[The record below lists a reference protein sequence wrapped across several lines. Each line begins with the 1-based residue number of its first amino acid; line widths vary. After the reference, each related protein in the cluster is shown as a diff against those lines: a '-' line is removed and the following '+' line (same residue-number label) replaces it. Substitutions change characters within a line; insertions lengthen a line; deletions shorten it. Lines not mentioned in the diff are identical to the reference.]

1 MSAADTRHHSGNLE
15 GLASTAQNRVE
26 GVDVLTPRALE
37 RRLKRYV
44 YRATHDFLAVG
55 APGFE
60 AVLLG
65 EVRELPN
72 VTEAKVVRGGVEF
85 RGPLET
91 IYHANLRLSTAHR
104 VLWRVAEFLAQSY
117 PMLFNKAQ
125 KVAWERVLGFTETV
139 RFSVSSRGSRLH
151 HQPKIAQTIFSAAVA
166 ALSPLGLHP
175 RVSDDAVL
183 NVHVRLFQ
191 DRCTLS
197 LDTSGE
203 HLHRRGYR
211 THVGDAPLR
220 ETLAAAILKTVGYKT
235 FDLIV
240 DPMCGSGT
248 FLLEAARGLRGVPP
262 GAQRSFAF
270 EQFPSFQ
277 EAVWNRLK
285 WGAEARIHA
294 ANTTLLGFDLDPHT
308 LTAARRNAERAGVA
322 DAVRFDTADALT
334 LPYTSIRAGRNALL
348 VCNPPY
354 GRRLGDVN
362 AHRLYAEL
370 SAALRSSPGWTFAIL
385 APEPAWLELPTSAR
399 LEFQNG
405 GLRVALLLGQT

>member
-1 MSAADTRHHSGNLE
+1 ME
-15 GLASTAQNRVE
+15 P
-26 GVDVLTPRALE
+26 LTPRALE

-44 YRATHDFLAVG
+44 YRATHDFLAIG

-65 EVRELPN
+65 EVQGLPN

-91 IYHANLRLSTAHR
+91 IYHANLQLSTAHR

-125 KVAWERVLGFTETV
+125 KVSWERVLGFAETV

-166 ALSPLGLHP
+166 ALSPRARHP
-175 RVSDDAVL
+175 RVADDATL
-183 NVHVRLFQ
+183 NVHVRLFR

-220 ETLAAAILKTVGYKT
+220 ETLAAAILKTVGYET

-248 FLLEAARGLRGVPP
+248 FLLEAARELRGVPP
-262 GAQRSFAF
+262 GAQRGFAF

-277 EAVWNRLK
+277 QTVWDRLK
-285 WGAEARIHA
+285 REAEARTQA
-294 ANTTLLGFDLDPHT
+294 ANTTLLGFDLDPRV
-308 LTAARRNAERAGVA
+308 LAAARRNAERAGVA
-322 DAVRFDTADALT
+322 DAVRFDTADALA
-334 LPYTSIRAGRNALL
+334 LPYPSLKAGQNALL
-348 VCNPPY
+348 ICNPPY
-354 GRRLGDVN
+354 GRRLDDVN
-362 AHRLYAEL
+362 AQRLYTEL
-370 SAALRSSPGWTFAIL
+370 SAALKSSPGWTFAIL
-385 APEPAWLELPTSAR
+385 APEPAWLKLPTLAR
-399 LEFQNG
+399 LEVQNG
-405 GLRVALLLGQT
+405 GLRVALLLGRT